1 MKVRFLSGNA
11 IKIIG
16 AVTMVSDHIGYI
28 LFPGVEIFRIIG
40 RIAFPLFAF
49 MISEGARYTKNRVR
63 YFLTLLCFGIVC
75 QLPLIA
81 LMNEYHFNIFVTFA
95 LSVLGIYALDNF
107 KRQVLAK
114 ERDTVHI
121 LTSLALGLILL
132 GVIFVLTR
140 CESFHIDYGF
150 YGVLLPVFASLPNL
164 SGAEAPDKLAR
175 LDCLPVRILCMLI
188 PTVILAYTM
197 AEIQWF
203 SLISLPLLFLYSG
216 KRGQWKMKYFF
227 YVFYPLHMVIIY
239 GISLFI

>member
-1 MKVRFLSGNA
+1 MKRRFLSGNA

-16 AVTMVSDHIGYI
+16 AITMVSDHIGYV
-28 LFPGVEIFRIIG
+28 LFPDEEIFRIIG
-40 RIAFPLFAF
+40 RLAFPLFAF

-75 QLPLIA
+75 QLPLIV

-107 KRQVLAK
+107 KKQAFAR
-114 ERDTVHI
+114 EREALPM
-121 LTSLALGLILL
+121 LTSLALGLVTF
-132 GVIFVLTR
+132 GVIFALTR
-140 CESFHIDYGF
+140 SEAFHIDYGF
-150 YGVLLPVFASLPNL
+150 YGILLPVFASLPNL
-164 SGAEAPDKLAR
+164 SGAEAPGKLAR

-188 PTVILAYTM
+188 PTVLLAYTM

-239 GISLFI
+239 GISLLI